1 MGRLNGKI
9 AVVTGAGRGIGKETA
24 LFLAKEGA
32 KVVVND
38 LGGNTDGTGG
48 TQIADEVVKEI
59 KAAGGEAVA
68 NYDSVSDFAGG
79 QNIFQTALDTFGGM
93 DILINNAG
101 ILRDKTLFNME
112 ENDWDQ
118 VIAVHLKGHFN
129 CTKPFASYIRE
140 TNRMD
145 CRIINM
151 SSVSGLYGNFGQTNY
166 GAAKAGI
173 AGFTRSLSFEMAKYK
188 CTVNTISPGAATRM
202 TIDLIKAAGRDVD
215 TNDWKQ
221 GPQQL
226 APVITWLCCD
236 EASNVTNQ
244 IIHVQNGTV
253 GIMQQPAVIESFLS
267 DELWSLDQL
276 DRVIGSLVETKKN
289 HDSEIQKKAEPKKI
303 LASFIY
309 RFFGL

>member
-48 TQIADEVVKEI
+48 TQIADEVVEEI

-173 AGFTRSLSFEMAKYK
+173 AGFTRSLSFEMTKYK

-289 HDSEIQKKAEPKKI
+289 HDSEIQKKAEPKK
-303 LASFIY
+303 S
-309 RFFGL
+309 

>member
-24 LFLAKEGA
+24 LFMANEGA

-48 TQIADEVVKEI
+48 TQIADEVVEEI
-59 KAAGGEAVA
+59 KTAGGEAVA

-129 CTKPFASYIRE
+129 CTKPFAAYIRE
-140 TNRMD
+140 TNRMN

-202 TIDLIKAAGRDVD
+202 TIDLIKAAGREVDV
-215 TNDWKQ
+215 NDWKQ

-236 EASNVTNQ
+236 EASDVTNQ

-267 DELWSLDQL
+267 EELWSLDQL
-276 DRVIGSLVETKKN
+276 DRVIGNLVETKKN
-289 HDSEIQKKAEPKKI
+289 HDSEVQKKAEPKK
-303 LASFIY
+303 S
-309 RFFGL
+309 

>member
-48 TQIADEVVKEI
+48 TQIADEVVEEI

-140 TNRMD
+140 TNKMD

-236 EASNVTNQ
+236 EASDVTNQ

-289 HDSEIQKKAEPKKI
+289 HDSEIQKKAEPKK
-303 LASFIY
+303 S
-309 RFFGL
+309 

>member
-32 KVVVND
+32 KVIVND

-48 TQIADEVVKEI
+48 TQIADEVVEEI
-59 KAAGGEAVA
+59 KSAGGEAVA

-79 QNIFQTALDTFGGM
+79 QNIFQTAIDAFGGM

-236 EASNVTNQ
+236 EASDVTNQ

-289 HDSEIQKKAEPKKI
+289 HDSEIQKKAEPKK
-303 LASFIY
+303 S
-309 RFFGL
+309 